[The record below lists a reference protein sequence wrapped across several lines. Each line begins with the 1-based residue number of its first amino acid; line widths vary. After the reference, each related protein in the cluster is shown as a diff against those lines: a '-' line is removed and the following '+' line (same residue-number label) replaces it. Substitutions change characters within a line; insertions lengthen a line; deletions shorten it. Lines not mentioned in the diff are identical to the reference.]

1 MDDSQSQKDG
11 LDSPPNSKYSTVS
24 SDAVHEVSEISHN
37 PEDAIKNKLRSKTAL
52 WAWLLVC
59 FSTGPAAGV
68 GGRYIPAVLQSVA
81 NAVGHIPGTD
91 RPCARRGEIV
101 CVVPFGPGE
110 VDYNSYILY
119 LQAIST
125 SVEGVLTILIAGIAD
140 YAHYR
145 KALMI
150 VSIVL
155 FGTFALP
162 YASFT
167 ESTYQNLVTYSA
179 LWLTMNAVSAAYGTI
194 ESSYIPLF
202 MRASGWFEERN
213 EQPEPT
219 GNELRHKQQI
229 KIGTKASVL
238 ALVAGNLGSILSL
251 LIGVI
256 IANTSR
262 SGPQDGYKSF
272 LIAITVGG
280 ALTVVLGTIGW
291 FFVPSVKGPRPPS
304 KNLAFLAL
312 RNQWHLLK
320 SFRRYPEPFKLCIG
334 WVLWNTANSNFQS
347 VLGLAFREVTG
358 LGTGDKLF
366 TVYSFLGVV
375 VASLGSLAWM
385 FTYCNTSVSWRIKY
399 YAYFFFAIHIF
410 WCFWGTLGIGSNVPI
425 GFKKSAE
432 FWAELAT
439 LNPSTSAL
447 RACNR
452 VMYAAMLPKGREAHF
467 TGLEITLD
475 LAVGW
480 INPLVQSVIQDR
492 THNLRYPILPNLFL
506 FLVSGAFYLWFDMEK
521 GIADSKKPWIDGG
534 EAEEEPV
541 QS

>member
-1 MDDSQSQKDG
+1 MDNPKDSSE
-11 LDSPPNSKYSTVS
+11 SPHLKYGTVS
-24 SDAVHEVSEISHN
+24 TTNTVHSDPEHSHA
-37 PEDAIKNKLRSKTAL
+37 EDSIKNKLRSKRAL

-59 FSTGPAAGV
+59 FSTGPTNGV
-68 GGRYIPAVLQSVA
+68 GSRYIPAVLQSVA

-91 RPCARRGEIV
+91 KPCAKRGQIV

-119 LQAIST
+119 LQAISR
-125 SVEGVLTILIAGIAD
+125 SVEGALTILIAGIAD

-150 VSIVL
+150 ASIVL

-162 YASFT
+162 FASFT
-167 ESTYQNLVTYSA
+167 EKTYNNLVTYSS
-179 LWLTMNAVSAAYGTI
+179 LWLTMAAVSAAYGTM

-202 MRASGWFEERN
+202 MRASGWFNREETTQN
-213 EQPEPT
+213 ET
-219 GNELRHKQQI
+219 VDVELRHKKQI
-229 KIGTKASVL
+229 KIGTRASVL
-238 ALVAGNLGSILSL
+238 SLVAGNLGSILSL

-262 SGPQDGYKSF
+262 SGAQDGYQSF

-280 ALTVVLGTIGW
+280 AVTVVLGTIGW
-291 FFVPSVKGPRPPS
+291 FFVPSVKGPPPPS

-312 RNQWHLLK
+312 KNQLRLLK

-347 VLGLAFREVTG
+347 VLGLAFREVSG
-358 LGTGDKLF
+358 LGTGDRLY

-375 VASLGSLAWM
+375 VASLGSLSWM
-385 FTYCNTSVSWRIKY
+385 FIYCNSSLTWRIKT
-399 YAYFFFAIHIF
+399 YAYFFFALHVF
-410 WCFWGTLGIGSNVPI
+410 WCFWGTLGISSNVPI
-425 GFKKSAE
+425 GFKQTAE
-432 FWAELAT
+432 FWAELAI
-439 LNPSTSAL
+439 LNPATSAL
-447 RACNR
+447 RSCNR
-452 VMYAAMLPKGREAHF
+452 VMYAAMLPKGKEAHF
-467 TGLEITLD
+467 TGLELTLD

-480 INPLVQSVIQDR
+480 INPLVQSIIQDR

-506 FLVSGAFYLWFDMEK
+506 FLVSGLFYLWFDIDK
-521 GIADSKKPWIDGG
+521 GIEDSKKPWID
-534 EAEEEPV
+534 EDRVEEQPV
-541 QS
+541 Q